1 MPRLTRLLLATTILV
16 LALAGSTNGAQSP
29 PAESERIGEDLYRL
43 GKVKVDLKN
52 KVLTCTGKVN
62 QRTMVIEYLAVV
74 PGGKRHESLLVLNAR
89 PLHLQLGLILLGLE
103 PKGGLRYQGDTQ
115 VPQGSPVRIFVS
127 WTRGNKTVKVPA
139 ESLVWDMLQKKPMD
153 PNAWVFSGSITDE
166 NGFAADRTL
175 SLVGTLR
182 DPECVINNGLP
193 HGSDDTAY
201 KPNIRI
207 LPPLGT
213 PVTVTMSPG

>member
-1 MPRLTRLLLATTILV
+1 MKPALLLSMALLCIA
-16 LALAGSTNGAQSP
+16 ALAGRAEETPTAP
-29 PAESERIGEDLYRL
+29 PEAVKIGDDLYRL

-52 KVLTCTGKVN
+52 KVLTCTGKIN

-74 PGGKRHESLLVLNAR
+74 PGGKRHESLLLLNAR

-115 VPQGSPVRIFVS
+115 VPQGSPVKIFVS
-127 WTRGNKTVKVPA
+127 WTRSGKTVKVPA
-139 ESLVWDMLQKKPMD
+139 EELVWDMLKKRPME
-153 PNAWVFSGSITDE
+153 PKAWVFSGSITDE

-175 SLVGTLR
+175 SLIGTYR
-182 DPECVINNGLP
+182 DPEAVINNGLP
-193 HGSDDTAY
+193 NGADDAAY
-201 KPNIRI
+201 KPNVRI

-213 PVTVTMSPG
+213 PVTVTMMAG

>member
-1 MPRLTRLLLATTILV
+1 MKPALT
-16 LALAGSTNGAQSP
+16 LALVVTCCGALSGGAQETPQP
-29 PAESERIGEDLYRL
+29 PAEAEKIGEDLYRL

-74 PGGKRHESLLVLNAR
+74 PGGKRHESLLLLNAR

-115 VPQGSPVRIFVS
+115 VPQGSPVKIFVS
-127 WTRGNKTVKVPA
+127 WTRNGKAVKVPA
-139 ESLVWDMLQKKPMD
+139 EEMVWDMIKKRPME

-175 SLVGTLR
+175 SLIGTYR
-182 DPECVINNGLP
+182 DPEAVINNALP
-193 HGSDDTAY
+193 NGADDAAY
-201 KPNIRI
+201 KPNVRI

-213 PVTVTMSPG
+213 PVTVTMIPG